1 MRRILFVCVAI
12 GAMLTAGT
20 ALGAEKKECPKKKC
34 PVAEKQAK
42 ECPQAAKV
50 KDMKAMFMKK
60 FDKDGD
66 GKISEEEKAAIKK
79 EFEARKAMFM
89 KKFDKDGDGKLDDK
103 EKAAIKKAFMARMQA
118 HKGHGH
124 KGPPQAHRGHGPQRG
139 PQAHRGHGKGP
150 GPKGHKGPHKGSHG
164 HQRGK

>member
-20 ALGAEKKECPKKKC
+20 VLGNEKKSCPKKKC
-34 PVAEKQAK
+34 PVAEKQVK
-42 ECPQAAKV
+42 ECPQAAKA
-50 KDMKAMFMKK
+50 KDMKAMFMKR

-89 KKFDKDGDGKLDDK
+89 KKFDKDGDGKLNDE
-103 EKAAIKKAFMARMQA
+103 EKAAIKKAFMARMQ
-118 HKGHGH
+118 GHR
-124 KGPPQAHRGHGPQRG
+124 GPPQAHRGHGPQRG
-139 PQAHRGHGKGP
+139 PQAHRGQ
-150 GPKGHKGPHKGSHG
+150 GPHKGHGTPQKG